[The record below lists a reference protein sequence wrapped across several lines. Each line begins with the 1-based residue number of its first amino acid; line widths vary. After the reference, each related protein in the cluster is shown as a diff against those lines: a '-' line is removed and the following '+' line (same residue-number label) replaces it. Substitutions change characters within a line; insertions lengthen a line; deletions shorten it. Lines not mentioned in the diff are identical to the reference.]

1 MAQVHTLDKWAA
13 GPAYGPVLSQ
23 TDLYI
28 LCKEIQLHPI
38 LTRQHPSFTL
48 IFNLLDGQ
56 PGGYNPNDA
65 EHNLPLTQANEPAT
79 LPRVQELVIITDHS
93 PWCTIVKNPE
103 GVTLGDVFGTLWRE
117 YTDNPVTEAE
127 LGSCPQRIQDVIKR
141 AAQTNQGSGTPWTGF
156 YTPAASRVR
165 RVDWLRD
172 KVSFES
178 MVKDDNY
185 IHGRLGFSAPNI
197 FLLRMGAW

>member
-1 MAQVHTLDKWAA
+1 MT
-13 GPAYGPVLSQ
+13 
-23 TDLYI
+23 
-28 LCKEIQLHPI
+28 
-38 LTRQHPSFTL
+38 
-48 IFNLLDGQ
+48 GQ

-117 YTDNPVTEAE
+117 CVHNPCSDMITVLRRSRARRYTDNPVTEAE

-165 RVDWLRD
+165 RVGGWFSLMLFHLYFPDIGYQDWLRD

>member
-1 MAQVHTLDKWAA
+1 M
-13 GPAYGPVLSQ
+13 
-23 TDLYI
+23 
-28 LCKEIQLHPI
+28 
-38 LTRQHPSFTL
+38 
-48 IFNLLDGQ
+48 
-56 PGGYNPNDA
+56 
-65 EHNLPLTQANEPAT
+65 
-79 LPRVQELVIITDHS
+79 
-93 PWCTIVKNPE
+93 
-103 GVTLGDVFGTLWRE
+103 
-117 YTDNPVTEAE
+117 TEAE

-165 RVDWLRD
+165 RVGGWFSLMLFHLYFPDIGYQDWLRD